1 MKQNNKEASNS
12 VLYYVSEN
20 GTQQGPYIETAL
32 HAQVSA
38 GLLPAHVMV
47 WAEGMP
53 EWKAYNLVFSQKEE
67 TAEAT
72 VQKTAP
78 SGSAR
83 KAAMKAV
90 TKVNSLVGDI
100 SGLET
105 LEGFSWKKFFSAVFR
120 KHSDEEVHEIF
131 NCGSKHNTPS
141 LDQISPTWP
150 TPWLFTR
157 MLVYGIV
164 LACLF
169 WWGEEKMGNILL
181 FPGFI
186 IFSAM
191 AVPFA
196 VSVLFFELNIRR
208 DISLYNFQRCLIG
221 GGAAAIAY
229 TVIMHAFFEENGI
242 KLVDAWWAGPI
253 EEAAKLYAALLVIK
267 FFKIKNIRIL
277 TGVLIGC
284 AVGAGFAIF
293 ETAGCIFSESIPN
306 IFLLGAGNVFADA
319 PEELKNAIIYYI
331 QNALGE
337 DWDPGSFQSTAI
349 LRGILAPLCH
359 VVWTAVVVGA
369 FFRVSNMR
377 EENNAQKLEWKN
389 IDWMTVAD
397 ARFLKVAIFPVV
409 LHMIWNSPEVFNK
422 IFGESTPILYLLVI
436 WPLLGLIAWI
446 LALRMVQAGIN
457 QVRREKANSVS
468 EACDENS
475 VPINIEGE
483 IKK

>member
-1 MKQNNKEASNS
+1 MP
-12 VLYYVSEN
+12 VLYYVLVD
-20 GTQQGPYIETAL
+20 GIQQGPYIEAAL
-32 HAQVSA
+32 HAQVAA
-38 GLLPAHVMV
+38 GLLPADVMV
-47 WAEGMP
+47 WAEGMQ
-53 EWKAYNLVFSQKEE
+53 EWKAHNLVFPQKEE
-67 TAEAT
+67 TSESAM
-72 VQKTAP
+72 QKTRP
-78 SGSAR
+78 SESAR

-120 KHSDEEVHEIF
+120 KHSDEEVHEMF

-141 LDQISPTWP
+141 LDQISPAWP

-164 LACLF
+164 LAWLF
-169 WWGEEKMGNILL
+169 WWGVEKMGNILL

-186 IFSAM
+186 LFSAM

-221 GGAAAIAY
+221 GGTAAIAY
-229 TVIMHAFFEENGI
+229 TLIMHAFFEENGI
-242 KLVDAWWAGPI
+242 NLGGAWWAGPI

-293 ETAGCIFSESIPN
+293 ETAGYIFNDSVPN
-306 IFLLGAGNVFADA
+306 IFLLGADNVFANA
-319 PEELKNAIIYYI
+319 PEEL
-331 QNALGE
+331 QNTIVEYCKRSLGE
-337 DWDPGSFQSTAI
+337 DWSPASFQCTAI
-349 LRGILAPLCH
+349 LRGLLAPLCH

-369 FFRVSNMR
+369 FFRASNMR
-377 EENNAQKLEWKN
+377 EEESAQKLEWKN

-397 ARFLKVAIFPVV
+397 ARFLKVALFPVV
-409 LHMIWNSPEVFNK
+409 LHMIWNSQEVVGM
-422 IFGESTPILYLLVI
+422 IFDESTPFLYLLII

-457 QVRREKANSVS
+457 QVRKEKKNEAS
-468 EACDENS
+468 EAY
-475 VPINIEGE
+475 VVHPAPIIINRRVEE
-483 IKK
+483 